1 MWVLTM
7 KNIGLVIAV
16 FSLLLY
22 GGQVDSGYSDY
33 MRIVRENSAREARD
47 SLVMEFNEV
56 PELEYGNET
65 WDPASLVK
73 SHTGELEVRTAAVD
87 QMNPGVTILE
97 YKLTD
102 HDSFDQEVSRIFFRT
117 VEVEDTTA
125 PEIKLKKDEVS
136 VIIGNNYN
144 LNENVESVTDPV
156 DGELAYSKELTDGT
170 YTVEGSVNVNA
181 IGTYNARVIARDV
194 NGNETS
200 QDFKVSVS
208 YGVYYGNWT
217 GQRLTPT
224 LGTINGPSGKET
236 YYNLDMGG
244 VIAIMRAMGNTDP
257 YWVREDGCKMLGPY
271 IMVAAHLGLRPRGSL
286 VETSLGMGLVCD
298 TGLFA
303 LTNPYQ
309 IDIAVNW

>member
-1 MWVLTM
+1 M

-22 GGQVDSGYSDY
+22 GGNVESGYSDY
-33 MRIVRENSAREARD
+33 MRTVREESARAARD

-56 PELEYGNET
+56 PELEYGPET
-65 WDPASLVK
+65 WDPATLVK
-73 SHTGELEVRTAAVD
+73 SHTGELEIKSEPVD
-87 QMNPGVTILE
+87 QMHPGVTILE

-117 VEVEDTTA
+117 VKVSDTTA
-125 PEIKLKKDEVS
+125 PQIKIKKNEVS
-136 VIIGNNYN
+136 VIIGNSYD
-144 LNENVESVTDPV
+144 LKENVEKVSDPV
-156 DGELAYSKELTDGT
+156 DGDLAYAKELTEGT
-170 YTVEGSVNVNA
+170 YVVQGSVNVNS

-236 YYNLDMGG
+236 YYNLPMGG
-244 VIAIMRAMGNTDP
+244 VIAIMRAMGNTDE

-309 IDIAVNW
+309 IDIAVDW